1 MIYRCKIFGSKVP
14 DIILIY
20 ALIYPSIFT
29 EKFVLT

>member
-20 ALIYPSIFT
+20 ALIYPSI
-29 EKFVLT
+29 LTKKVMLT